1 MPMGLQARTH
11 GMPGLSPTFPQIHA
25 PMEIVTATIAE
36 LKQTAISPRK
46 LIFNASS
53 KGFGQGGN
61 NTFQASVGGMSAPD
75 GQNRAGLKD
84 QAVIE
89 DAQMVGREG

>member
-1 MPMGLQARTH
+1 MGLQARTH
-11 GMPGLSPTFPQIHA
+11 GVPGLSPTSPQIHA
-25 PMEIVTATIAE
+25 PMEYVTATIAE

-46 LIFNASS
+46 LIFAAPS

-61 NTFQASVGGMSAPD
+61 NALQASVGGIFAPD
-75 GQNRAGLKD
+75 GQNRAGFQD
-84 QAVIE
+84 QTVIQ